1 MAKAFKAAADP
12 RGGHIRL
19 YWDIF
24 DSHAWACL
32 PSSAQLAY
40 MALLRQKRSTN
51 NGDLSLPISVAR
63 RYGISSEATL
73 VKALRALCAVG
84 LLAQTREG
92 GSTKAGRRLVNL
104 YRLTDT
110 EAFANPSKF
119 LEGSKATNEW
129 KAIKTLAQGR
139 EAIRQVEASAAA
151 AETERKTKSLL
162 QKMKETPSETEEV
175 DRLTPSKIE
184 GWSPAPLQKLKVAEE
199 EESSANPT
207 PARV

>member
-1 MAKAFKAAADP
+1 
-12 RGGHIRL
+12 
-19 YWDIF
+19 
-24 DSHAWACL
+24 
-32 PSSAQLAY
+32 

-92 GSTKAGRRLVNL
+92 GSTKAGQRLVNL
-104 YRLTDT
+104 YRLTDA

-119 LEGSKATNEW
+119 VEESKATNEW

-151 AETERKTKSLL
+151 AETDRKTKRLL

-175 DRLTPSKIE
+175 GRLTPSKIE
-184 GWSPAPLQKLKVAEE
+184 GWSPTPLQKMKVAEE
-199 EESSANPT
+199 AESAANPT
-207 PARV
+207 PARLPA